1 MKSERLAQ
9 RLLLTARGDDA
20 GRRSDDDNRDA
31 SNGLIFGPEGGSQFF
46 HAGHP
51 VGACEIRPRPSGKV
65 LSSFGRPGHQIGEF
79 THGHTFAVDSKATF
93 M

>member
-51 VGACEIRPRPSGKV
+51 VGAYESARAPAEKYSQASGVLVTRLVSLPTATLLPSI
-65 LSSFGRPGHQIGEF
+65 P
-79 THGHTFAVDSKATF
+79 KATF